1 MANNFMQGMQMSMQ
15 MARDIRSANLAQAD
29 RAERRKYRKK
39 ADERADEELALRK
52 KSEKRQSRESKTRI
66 TSLKQGMKRAKRGE
80 SRDMAVDSAKL
91 LNENLQRQ
99 IIQKKL
105 EDSRNPA
112 ITAFKYNRG
121 LLEEYQKT
129 VNAADQRHAVQMGPL
144 LKSME
149 QHSGTWEEYAHKEA
163 MRDKML
169 ADHKDFKA
177 GLEQSFMSASNQPH
191 EGKWS
196 IRPYFNEFTN
206 SMSYGA
212 MFEGGSASEA
222 KAAFESIKSMGG
234 NVGISAGATPAT
246 PAPSADPNNPL
257 ALTLPS
263 NRRINRDAP

>member
-29 RAERRKYRKK
+29 RAERRKYRDK

-52 KSEKRQSRESKTRI
+52 KSEKRRSRESKTRI

-99 IIQKKL
+99 HLEQKLKDSQNPVITAMDHKAGALEKYSKMQQAAERRLADQTAPIDVQIQSPSTNPADLLHLHAVKKKL
-105 EDSRNPA
+105 
-112 ITAFKYNRG
+112 
-121 LLEEYQKT
+121 
-129 VNAADQRHAVQMGPL
+129 
-144 LKSME
+144 
-149 QHSGTWEEYAHKEA
+149 
-163 MRDKML
+163 L

-177 GLEQSFMSASNQPH
+177 GLEQVFMSASNQPH

-196 IRPYFNEFTN
+196 IRPYFDTFSNT
-206 SMSYGA
+206 MTYGA
-212 MFEGGSASEA
+212 VFEGGSASEA

-246 PAPSADPNNPL
+246 PAPSVDPNDPL
-257 ALTLPS
+257 GI
-263 NRRINRDAP
+263 RRRASQSAP

>member
-1 MANNFMQGMQMSMQ
+1 MSMQ

-29 RAERRKYRKK
+29 RAERRKYRDK

-112 ITAFKYNRG
+112 ITAFKNNRG

-129 VNAADQRHAVQMGPL
+129 VSDMAFRKHCYQQNVCQ
-144 LKSME
+144 K
-149 QHSGTWEEYAHKEA
+149 
-163 MRDKML
+163 
-169 ADHKDFKA
+169 
-177 GLEQSFMSASNQPH
+177 
-191 EGKWS
+191 
-196 IRPYFNEFTN
+196 
-206 SMSYGA
+206 YG
-212 MFEGGSASEA
+212 
-222 KAAFESIKSMGG
+222 
-234 NVGISAGATPAT
+234 
-246 PAPSADPNNPL
+246 
-257 ALTLPS
+257 
-263 NRRINRDAP
+263 

>member
-1 MANNFMQGMQMSMQ
+1 M
-15 MARDIRSANLAQAD
+15 AQAD

-149 QHSGTWEEYAHKEA
+149 QHSGTLEEYAH
-163 MRDKML
+163 DKML

-257 ALTLPS
+257 DLTLPS